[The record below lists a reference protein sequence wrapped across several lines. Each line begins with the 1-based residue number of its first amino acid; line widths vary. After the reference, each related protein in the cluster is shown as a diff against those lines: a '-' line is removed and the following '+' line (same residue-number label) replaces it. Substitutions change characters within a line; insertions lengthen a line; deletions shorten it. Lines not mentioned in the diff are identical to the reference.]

1 MPTATATFTPVLTKT
16 VHLPDSHTLAVYKK
30 HGGYEALATALK
42 KTPDEVIDL
51 VKRSGLRGRGGAGF
65 PTGTKW
71 GFVPKATDKPKYMCV
86 NADES
91 EPGAFK
97 DRLIC
102 AKDPHQLLEGTL
114 IGSYAIGA
122 SRAYIYIRGEFAHE
136 ARILEDAIREAR
148 AAGYIGSNI
157 LGSGWSCEVVMYVGA
172 GAYIC
177 GEETGLIESLE
188 GKRGWPRL
196 KPPFPAV
203 VGLFGCPTVVNNVET
218 LACVPHI
225 VNKGWE
231 WFQGI
236 GPERNSGPKLY
247 GLSGH
252 VVKPGV
258 YELPMG
264 VSLRELIYEHGGGV
278 PGDRPVKAVIPGG
291 ASCPVLR
298 GDEIDIPMDFD
309 SLTRAGSLF
318 GTGTPVVMDDTACMV
333 RAAWITAR
341 FFAHESCGQCTPCR
355 EGTGWL
361 ERLLWKI
368 EEGRGEEKDLDILLN
383 ITDQIEGNTICALGD
398 AAAWPARG
406 FAKKYRDEFLQHI
419 REKRCP
425 LEGGSL
431 H

>member
-1 MPTATATFTPVLTKT
+1 MPATNGHVLTKT
-16 VHLPDSHTLAVYKK
+16 VHLPGSETIDVYRA
-30 HGGYEALATALK
+30 HGGYVALPAALTK
-42 KTPDEVIDL
+42 SRDDLIDM

-65 PTGTKW
+65 PAGTKW
-71 GFVPKATDKPKYMCV
+71 GFVPKGTSKPVYLCV

-114 IGSYAIGA
+114 IACFAIG
-122 SRAYIYIRGEFAHE
+122 SGRAYIYIRGEFAAE
-136 ARILEDAIREAR
+136 ARILDDAIEEAR
-148 AAGYIGSNI
+148 RAGFIGKNI
-157 LGSGWSCEVVMYVGA
+157 LNSGWDCEVSVYRGA

-177 GEETGLIESLE
+177 GEETGLIESIE
-188 GKRGWPRL
+188 GKRGQPRL

-218 LACVPHI
+218 IACVPHI
-225 VNKGWE
+225 VNHGWE
-231 WFQGI
+231 WFAGI
-236 GPERNSGPKLY
+236 GTERNTGPKLF
-247 GLSGH
+247 GISGH
-252 VVKPGV
+252 VNKPGV
-258 YELPMG
+258 YEAPMG
-264 VSLRELIYEHGGGV
+264 TPLRALIEEFGGGV
-278 PGDRPVKAVIPGG
+278 PGGRPVKAVIPGG

-318 GTGTPVVMDDTACMV
+318 GTGTPVVMDDTVCMV

-355 EGTGWL
+355 EGAGWL
-361 ERLLWKI
+361 QRLLWRI
-368 EEGRGEEKDLDILLN
+368 ETGEGEEKDIDTLLSV
-383 ITDQIEGNTICALGD
+383 TDQIEGNTICALGD

-406 FAKKYRDEFLQHI
+406 FAKKFRDEFLQHI

-425 LEGGSL
+425 LGGGS
-431 H
+431 HR